1 MAAWM
6 VPSGFA
12 SSAAAPP
19 PSEPPLP
26 PLLPPAPSG
35 AQAPMVATSPAAP
48 ARAPEALRN
57 PRRPVRPVELVITF
71 DTSLRWVDP
80 VARCAPGNR
89 EVQICRAGKGCDPRP
104 GDQTYDVR

>member
-1 MAAWM
+1 MAAGRVAPGCGCW
-6 VPSGFA
+6 
-12 SSAAAPP
+12 AAAAP

-26 PLLPPAPSG
+26 PLLPPAARG

-57 PRRPVRPVELVITF
+57 PRRSVRPVELVITF

-89 EVQICRAGKGCDPRP
+89 EVQICRAGKDCDPRP

>member
-26 PLLPPAPSG
+26 PLLPPASSG
-35 AQAPMVATSPAAP
+35 AQALMVVVSPAAP

-57 PRRPVRPVELVITF
+57 PRRSVRPVELVITF
-71 DTSLRWVDP
+71 DASLRWVDP
-80 VARCAPGNR
+80 VARRRRCRGSEPR
-89 EVQICRAGKGCDPRP
+89 QIGRAH
-104 GDQTYDVR
+104 V